1 MSKINKKGVE
11 LIGIINRVG
20 NNAIVECKCPI
31 CNNTFTMYRSH
42 FYRGSNACKCKSPKN
57 DRIYS
62 IWINMKTRCYNNNSP
77 NSKYYLNKGI
87 TVCES
92 WLNSYKNF
100 ENWALSNGY
109 SDDLS
114 IDRIDN
120 LKGYYPDN
128 CRWVS
133 SFIQNKNK
141 SNNVY
146 IKIEDTNLTLKD
158 WSRHLNISY
167 KTLTSY
173 YYRNGKDKLIQ
184 YINRKIKH
192 LDQ

>member
-87 TVCES
+87 TICES
-92 WLNSYKNF
+92 WF
-100 ENWALSNGY
+100 
-109 SDDLS
+109 
-114 IDRIDN
+114 
-120 LKGYYPDN
+120 
-128 CRWVS
+128 
-133 SFIQNKNK
+133 
-141 SNNVY
+141 
-146 IKIEDTNLTLKD
+146 TLKEL
-158 WSRHLNISY
+158 SRYLNISY
-167 KTLTSY
+167 KNEVCCHLIFLHY
-173 YYRNGKDKLIQ
+173 Y
-184 YINRKIKH
+184 
-192 LDQ
+192 